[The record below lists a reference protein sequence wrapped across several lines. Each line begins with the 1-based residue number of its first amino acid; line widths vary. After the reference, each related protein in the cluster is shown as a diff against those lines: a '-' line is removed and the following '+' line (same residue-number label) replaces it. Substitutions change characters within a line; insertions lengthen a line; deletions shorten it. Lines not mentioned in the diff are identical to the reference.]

1 MKKLLILLSCLL
13 MLVTANICNAQV
25 TLGVERLGEPQV
37 QQMLA
42 HKRVGLFTNQSGVDR
57 RLTSSVELVRAQADL
72 QAIFVPEHGLF
83 GAEATRLRGMS
94 MPGFRYSAFMATRA
108 VRRRRC

>member
-1 MKKLLILLSCLL
+1 
-13 MLVTANICNAQV
+13 MLVTANTCSAQM

-37 QQMLA
+37 QRMLA
-42 HKRVGLFTNQSGVDR
+42 HKRVGLFTNQSGVDS

-83 GAEATRLRGMS
+83 GAVAAGDEVNPVCL
-94 MPGFRYSAFMATRA
+94 
-108 VRRRRC
+108 